1 MRQLIKLGDQSDIS
15 DKKEG
20 WGKDDVE
27 GFGSKKHKHRAVIG
41 QEGTCRGSEGK
52 DKGVGPKLPGLW
64 GLKETRAKTEHAF
77 TLRKAFY
84 MAVAASFHDQKSP
97 SLLPPIKIFFQWFCP
112 HMKSLKSWFC
122 RPRMLALPTALY
134 LISSCSFLGLNP
146 NVTSQREVSDPPRW
160 GPIPL
165 RYTPDIFHQWQL
177 SHL

>member
-1 MRQLIKLGDQSDIS
+1 MMLRVLALKNTNTELSLVRKAHAGAVRGKIKELALNSR
-15 DKKEG
+15 
-20 WGKDDVE
+20 
-27 GFGSKKHKHRAVIG
+27 GFGASRRHA
-41 QEGTCRGSEGK
+41 Q
-52 DKGVGPKLPGLW
+52 
-64 GLKETRAKTEHAF
+64 KEWEKRLSTEHAF